1 MLPCS
6 QWGDHTDQTPGK
18 LPLHQNS
25 ACLPLTDVCQGP
37 TAFPSL
43 VRSRHP
49 LGWVGSP
56 APRGTALGP
65 VTPQPTAR
73 QEMQDALVVAGGP
86 CLLPPAASLSSAQW
100 HPTTLPGAHQVPGL
114 CAPKYLDARPRAR
127 MGASRARSLSLSLP
141 CACSASPCVSECVYV
156 FFVPITCWEQG
167 RSTTNPTPHS
177 SCGAPAQGWPEREGH
192 GGGGRASGGDEVK
205 VIDAAQPAVEEAGD
219 ASVSPGAGR
228 GVNERRRHAA
238 LGSKCSPWDGRGT
251 GTCGPLLPRTGRSP
265 SRRSSPLSGARQTGR
280 RG

>member
-1 MLPCS
+1 MLAS
-6 QWGDHTDQTPGK
+6 DG
-18 LPLHQNS
+18 
-25 ACLPLTDVCQGP
+25 CLPRSYRIPFSREVT
-37 TAFPSL
+37 PSSWL
-43 VRSRHP
+43 GGVPSSPGDCSRARHP
-49 LGWVGSP
+49 PAHSTPRNARCSGGGWRA
-56 APRGTALGP
+56 APP
-65 VTPQPTAR
+65 SSC
-73 QEMQDALVVAGGP
+73 
-86 CLLPPAASLSSAQW
+86 CLTVSSAQW